1 MRTHIVRRANEGE
14 LIFDVEAAHLVQ
26 SGFNTLP
33 SVNKRGTYRLEPD
46 VHGFAAIMTEH
57 I

>member
-1 MRTHIVRRANEGE
+1 MRTHIVRRANEGKP
-14 LIFDVEAAHLVQ
+14 IFDVEAAHLVQ
-26 SGFNTLP
+26 SGFNMLP

-46 VHGFAAIMTEH
+46 VHGSAAIVTEH